1 MEMTNLMFCV
11 KNGSEFAQRKKLMT
25 IRNHFGSFVEIKS
38 PWKTDYHQFNLREN
52 PISFNLCS
60 GIVFVGKY
68 YLCLRT
74 LFQHAIIIFNSIY
87 VKSKIDFVICQ
98 VCWWGQKCG
107 ENWLIEVISKGFEKF
122 CSLVFL
128 LPQLDT
134 YLEFAF
140 TCWWLKVLQIH
151 WAQNESTNKRFR
163 IFLLFT

>member
-11 KNGSEFAQRKKLMT
+11 KNGSEFARRKKLMT

-38 PWKTDYHQFNLREN
+38 PWKTDYHQFNLRKN

-107 ENWLIEVISKGFEKF
+107 GKLTNWSNIERV
-122 CSLVFL
+122 
-128 LPQLDT
+128 
-134 YLEFAF
+134 
-140 TCWWLKVLQIH
+140 WKVLFSCLLATSTRYVSRVCIH
-151 WAQNESTNKRFR
+151 
-163 IFLLFT
+163 LLVA